1 MEGHVNEGQIENM
14 KMIKEN
20 LENAKPIDIH
30 KAQNAKYLH
39 AKSTKRK

>member
-1 MEGHVNEGQIENM
+1 MEGHVNEGQSENM
-14 KMIKEN
+14 KIKEN